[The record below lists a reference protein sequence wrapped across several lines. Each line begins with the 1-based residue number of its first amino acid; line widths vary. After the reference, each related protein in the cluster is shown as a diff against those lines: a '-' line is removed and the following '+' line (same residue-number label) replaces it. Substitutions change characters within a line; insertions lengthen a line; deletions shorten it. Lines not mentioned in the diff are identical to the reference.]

1 MAPALW
7 TDEDVRSEGGETSG
21 PATMAFKEYL
31 AVAIQKG
38 NAIVKEMMGVA
49 GATVAFR
56 KEYFAV
62 KPLPMDAARL
72 TEIEDLLDP
81 ELSWILND
89 VATFGVRA
97 EVDGAPQRVDV
108 PPHRSAKLQ
117 IVGMFLR
124 AVEEFRMGVTS
135 QLQFDSI

>member
-1 MAPALW
+1 MRFADLADLELSAEASSAARELVAHAVAPALW

-56 KEYFAV
+56 KE
-62 KPLPMDAARL
+62 
-72 TEIEDLLDP
+72 
-81 ELSWILND
+81 
-89 VATFGVRA
+89 
-97 EVDGAPQRVDV
+97 
-108 PPHRSAKLQ
+108 
-117 IVGMFLR
+117 
-124 AVEEFRMGVTS
+124 
-135 QLQFDSI
+135 